1 MNIIVDTNIIFSA
14 IINSNGKIGNILFN
28 SYNDLV
34 LYSPEF
40 MRYEIQHYHDKL
52 MKAAKLTEQQL
63 LEAEYRI
70 ISQIEL
76 ISEELIKKSSW
87 EYAYELTKDIDEDD
101 TPFVALTIELN
112 GLLWTGDK
120 KLIKGLKNKGW
131 NSAYSTS
138 DMMGLRYQ

>member
-1 MNIIVDTNIIFSA
+1 
-14 IINSNGKIGNILFN
+14 
-28 SYNDLV
+28 
-34 LYSPEF
+34 
-40 MRYEIQHYHDKL
+40 MRYEIQYYHDKL
-52 MKAAKLTEQQL
+52 MKAAKLTKKQL

-70 ISQIEL
+70 ISQVEL

-112 GLLWTGDK
+112 GSLWTGDK
-120 KLIKGLKNKGW
+120 KLINGLRNKGW